1 MKYLIKNGTVCFEDG
16 LRKSDILIEDGK
28 FISFENANSE
38 NFIDAAGCYILP
50 GMIDIHTHLDDKIGN
65 CYLADTYKTGSEVA
79 VRNGITTIFSF
90 VTQQLNDSLANALN
104 IAINKAKGNS
114 YCDYMWHLTPVSFV
128 ETDWKYIF
136 DLIEKGFKTFKFYT
150 TYKSAGLYCDYD
162 MLNIIFTKLENY
174 KVTILIHCE
183 DNDIIESAN
192 TNIDLK
198 NSFSHTLLRPKE
210 AEITA
215 INKILNLSGKYKI
228 KIHIVH
234 VSTCEAAEILN
245 NVKDKIA
252 TTCETAPHYLNLT
265 DDYLKRDDG
274 FKLICTPP
282 LRNKLNVKDMKEKAL
297 DEYFDIYASDH
308 CAFLKKD
315 KNNSESKNDVRLVPC
330 GVAGLGALPHLT
342 FKLYEDN
349 LDNALMQMGKR
360 LSENPAKITGIYP
373 RKGTIKIGSDADFS
387 VLEIGKSEKNIQSSI
402 SDVYETYEN
411 FKTNLN
417 FKYVFLNGVPVVKND
432 MLINADKMS
441 GKCLIKNY

>member
-1 MKYLIKNGTVCFEDG
+1 
-16 LRKSDILIEDGK
+16 
-28 FISFENANSE
+28 
-38 NFIDAAGCYILP
+38 
-50 GMIDIHTHLDDKIGN
+50 
-65 CYLADTYKTGSEVA
+65 
-79 VRNGITTIFSF
+79 
-90 VTQQLNDSLANALN
+90 
-104 IAINKAKGNS
+104 
-114 YCDYMWHLTPVSFV
+114 
-128 ETDWKYIF
+128 
-136 DLIEKGFKTFKFYT
+136 
-150 TYKSAGLYCDYD
+150 
-162 MLNIIFTKLENY
+162 
-174 KVTILIHCE
+174 
-183 DNDIIESAN
+183 
-192 TNIDLK
+192 
-198 NSFSHTLLRPKE
+198 LRPKE